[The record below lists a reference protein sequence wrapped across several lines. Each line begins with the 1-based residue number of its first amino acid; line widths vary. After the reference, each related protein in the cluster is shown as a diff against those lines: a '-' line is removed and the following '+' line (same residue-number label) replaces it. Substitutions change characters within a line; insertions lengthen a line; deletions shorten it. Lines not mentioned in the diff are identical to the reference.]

1 MPDLP
6 SAGRLPDA
14 QARLTALTD
23 HERTLLVEAGAG
35 SGKTSLLAGRVA
47 LLIAAGVHPKEIVA
61 ITFTEA
67 AASELLDRIE
77 SFFDEPPRQHHVAT
91 KVLFV
96 VSELRQVIFVFFY
109 DTPSGVSMVEMM
121 PSPSRSISSS
131 TSIWIVA
138 ITPSLVAVMNTVPLD
153 WARTKPSE
161 ETVAIAEFEER

>member
-14 QARLTALTD
+14 QARLAALTD

-67 AASELLDRIE
+67 AASELLERIE
-77 SFFDEPPRQHHVAT
+77 SFVQWLLGDQVPVELTGFDIAGGARATVTSVA
-91 KVLFV
+91 
-96 VSELRQVIFVFFY
+96 
-109 DTPSGVSMVEMM
+109 
-121 PSPSRSISSS
+121 
-131 TSIWIVA
+131 
-138 ITPSLVAVMNTVPLD
+138 
-153 WARTKPSE
+153 
-161 ETVAIAEFEER
+161 